1 MFSNNGKRYVYKY
14 FCYDHNYGVLPF
26 FFFYS
31 NYRIYVQCDMFIYFR
46 WRLPFFVNLFILCSN
61 VDDIDV
67 FAGGVA
73 ETPDDGAAV
82 GPLFSC
88 IIGNQF
94 RDFKDGDRY
103 WYERRGVE
111 GFSRGKKHLILLSS
125 TDMPGHKIKIN
136 YK

>member
-1 MFSNNGKRYVYKY
+1 M
-14 FCYDHNYGVLPF
+14 
-26 FFFYS
+26 
-31 NYRIYVQCDMFIYFR
+31 
-46 WRLPFFVNLFILCSN
+46 
-61 VDDIDV
+61 

-111 GFSRGKKHLILLSS
+111 GFSRGKKHQKLPSCTEIPAIKLQVMTYGYFENVKLRRRHSFSVCESRAKYMYTQRRIILSDVNQRL
-125 TDMPGHKIKIN
+125 K
-136 YK
+136 